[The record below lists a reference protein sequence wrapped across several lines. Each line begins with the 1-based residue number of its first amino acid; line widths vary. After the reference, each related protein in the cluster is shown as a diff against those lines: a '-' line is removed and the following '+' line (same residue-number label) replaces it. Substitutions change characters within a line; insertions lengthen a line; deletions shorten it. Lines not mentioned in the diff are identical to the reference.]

1 MKQTAEVVIIGA
13 GIQGLSAAYHLA
25 KAGIRD
31 VVVEQEFIGAGS
43 SGRSAS
49 MLMLQVWT
57 EWQVRF
63 SQYCFGR
70 IMRFEDE
77 FGTSAGYKRIGSL
90 TLVPQAQAEAERTQL
105 AIRKQLGVTPAIWSP
120 EDVKRHYP
128 YIEVDDLAFA
138 IWGAEDGE
146 IEAQSMMMGYKDAGK
161 RLGVSVHQGVKA
173 SGITVQKG
181 RVTGVQTNEGD
192 IATKWVV
199 NAAGAEAAKVGKWV
213 NIDLPIDNRVRN
225 IYVTAPFTQM
235 VAEMPFVYES
245 GPDWYF
251 RREGPGI
258 LFGMGKRKL
267 DTAVMAIDWPFLNEV
282 MEFVLHRVPVLGE
295 AGIASGW
302 SGIRPLTPD
311 GRPIL
316 GPVEDLEGYVNDCGW
331 GGEGIMHSPIGGQ
344 LVAEWIHDGKTTTF
358 SPEPFLLRRFSNT
371 SKLNF

>member
-1 MKQTAEVVIIGA
+1 MKPTADVVVIGA

-31 VVVEQEFIGAGS
+31 VVVVEQEFIGAGS

-63 SQYCFGR
+63 SQYCFRR
-70 IMRFEDE
+70 IMAFEEE

-90 TLVPQAQAEAERTQL
+90 TLVPQTQAEDERTQL
-105 AIRKQLGVTPAIWSP
+105 AIRKQLGVTPEIWSP
-120 EDVKRHYP
+120 EEVKHHYP

-138 IWGAEDGE
+138 IWGEEDGE

-161 RLGVSVHQGVKA
+161 RLGVKVHQGVKA
-173 SGITVQKG
+173 TGITFQNG
-181 RVTGVQTNEGD
+181 CVTGVQTNEGD
-192 IATKWVV
+192 IAAKWVV

-213 NIDLPIDNRVRN
+213 NLDLPIDNRVRN

-235 VAEMPFVYES
+235 GEEMPFVYES

-267 DTAVMAIDWPFLNEV
+267 DTAAMTIDWPYLNTV
-282 MEFVLHRVPVLGE
+282 MEFALHRVPVLGE

-316 GPVEDLEGYVNDCGW
+316 GPVDGLEGYINDCGW

-344 LVAEWIHDGKTTTF
+344 LVAEWICDGKTTTF
-358 SPEPFLLRRFSNT
+358 PPEPFLLGRFSGNK
-371 SKLNF
+371 SML